1 MEVDTCVVRCWPYL
15 MPRARPLAGRRQ
27 EVAALREHLA
37 PDSPYRAVVLLGD
50 AGVGKSRLVTEI
62 ATLDEFL
69 VFLGWCLPRSEGLP
83 FLPVVDL
90 LRSIRGRE
98 PARSAKSLADC
109 PPFVTVELRHV
120 LPELADA
127 GDEAGNASPHEPWM
141 RIRLFDALEQFLANL
156 VTPTPIALVLED
168 VHWADTTTLEFL
180 DYLLSPGRSYP
191 AKLLLTYRSG
201 EAHRTEVDD
210 WLDRLRRV
218 GGVRFMELAPLTRS
232 ETAEQIEG
240 LLGHPVSPEVADAIF
255 DRSEGNAFFTD
266 QLVAATR
273 DQPVDDLSI
282 TALPPGL
289 TSLLLARTRAAQ
301 GLAKELLLALA
312 IANHPLAEHQLVA
325 LCDATELDV
334 RAGLEELGRRQLL
347 RSVDTGD
354 TPQLRHA
361 LLAEAIA
368 ESMFAGRRRQLHARL
383 AQLLIDEGGS
393 SAAWIAEH
401 LAAAGQVDE
410 ELSWRVRAARQAE
423 EVYAPAEAFRHWQ
436 RLVEIWDSVPAA
448 GDRAGID
455 LADAFDRVINTADD
469 SGQEI
474 RAAELAERAFERLA
488 GSVSGADAVRLYCML
503 GKNRWYT
510 KSPQSGIEALT
521 RAVEIGETLPPDEHF
536 VEACAGL
543 DEIYRLQYE
552 YDQARS
558 YATRAVTAAE
568 AAELTPAVKYLG
580 YREAMWLADAGHDDL
595 ARARIQEARAIDPG
609 PIDPGLTMD
618 CAGEEME
625 VHLLLDDLPQVV
637 EIGLTALEG
646 VQQWDARHTYSAQLV
661 YVMIGQSL
669 LELGRVSQA
678 AEVLDPVTPPGQ
690 FRTSRIA
697 HKQRANLDMVRGDL
711 AAADQ
716 FWRAEPSI
724 RGSWPLVLAEAH
736 NHAALRAELSLWL
749 GNATAAL
756 DEVLT
761 MLQAIEST
769 DGPRKAGN
777 LFVLGVRACADLAEA
792 GNSDEAVAAFEELAG
807 LRSRARTDPFAAA
820 VPKTATAAGR
830 LWTAEQSRLL
840 RRSNPE
846 YWSQAAAA
854 WQALSRPHR
863 WAYALYR
870 QAEAMLAD
878 HTMHAAAE
886 PILRSAADA
895 ATGHEPLTR
904 QIRQLAQR
912 AQITL
917 TTADPPEPPSRP
929 IGIAKF
935 GLTERELAVLRL
947 LGQGH
952 TNTEI
957 GRMLFISPKTASVH
971 VTNILRKLGAGSR
984 VQAATIA
991 ERARLLDG

>member
-1 MEVDTCVVRCWPYL
+1 
-15 MPRARPLAGRRQ
+15 MPRARSLAGRRQ
-27 EVAALREHLA
+27 EVAALREHLT

-83 FLPVVDL
+83 FLPLVDL

-109 PPFVTVELRHV
+109 PAFVSVELRHV
-120 LPELADA
+120 LPELADT

-156 VTPTPIALVLED
+156 VTPTPTALVLED

-210 WLDRLRRV
+210 WLNRLRRV
-218 GGVRFMELAPLTRS
+218 GGVRFMELAPLTRP

-240 LLGHPVSPEVADAIF
+240 LLGHPVAPELADAIF

-273 DQPVDDLSI
+273 DHPADDLSI

-334 RAGLEELGRRQLL
+334 RAGLEELGQRQLL
-347 RSVDTGD
+347 RRADAGD
-354 TPQLRHA
+354 VPQLRHA

-368 ESMFAGRRRQLHARL
+368 ESMFASRRRQLHARL

-401 LAAAGQVDE
+401 FAAAGQVDE
-410 ELSWRVRAARQAE
+410 ELSWRVRAARYADA
-423 EVYAPAEAFRHWQ
+423 VYAPAEAFRHWQ
-436 RLVEIWDSVPAA
+436 RLLAIWDSVPAA

-455 LADAFDRVINTADD
+455 LAEVFDRVIYTADD

-474 RAAELAERAFERLA
+474 RAGELAERAFERLA
-488 GSVSGADAVRLYCML
+488 GVVSGADAVRLYCTL

-521 RAVEIGETLPPDEHF
+521 RAVEIGETLPPDGYF
-536 VEACAGL
+536 IEACDGL
-543 DEIYRLQYE
+543 DVIYRLQYE
-552 YDQARS
+552 YDQAWP
-558 YATRAVTAAE
+558 YYIRAATAAE
-568 AAELTPAVKYLG
+568 AAGLTPAVEYFG
-580 YREAMWLADAGHDDL
+580 YREAIWLAGAGHDKL
-595 ARARIQEARAIDPG
+595 ARARIKQARAIDPG
-609 PIDPGLTMD
+609 PINPRLTIE
-618 CAGEEME
+618 CRGEEMAAL
-625 VHLLLDDLPQVV
+625 LLLDDLPRVV
-637 EIGLTALEG
+637 EIGLAALDG
-646 VQQWDARHTYSAQLV
+646 VQKWDAKHTYSAQLI

-669 LELGRVSQA
+669 LEVGQVSEA
-678 AEVLDPVTPPGQ
+678 ARVLDPVTPPGR

-697 HKQRANLDMVRGDL
+697 YEQRANLDMVRGDL
-711 AAADQ
+711 AAADE
-716 FWRAEPSI
+716 FWRAEPGI
-724 RGSWPLVLAEAH
+724 RGSWPPPLAEAH
-736 NHAALRAELSLWL
+736 NHAALRAELALWL
-749 GNATAAL
+749 GNAALAL

-761 MLQAIEST
+761 MLRALEGT
-769 DGPRKAGN
+769 DGPGAAGN
-777 LFVLGVRACADLAEA
+777 LFTLGLRACADLAEA
-792 GNSDEAVAAFEELAG
+792 GNTDEAVTAFDELAA
-807 LRSRARTDPFAAA
+807 LLSRARSDPFAGP
-820 VPKTATAAGR
+820 VPKTAAAAGR
-830 LWTAEQSRLL
+830 LWTAERSRLL
-840 RRSNPE
+840 RCSDPDS
-846 YWSQAAAA
+846 WSQAAAA
-854 WQALSRPHR
+854 WHELSRPHR
-863 WAYALYR
+863 RAYALYR
-870 QAEAMLAD
+870 QAEALLAD

-886 PILRSAADA
+886 PVLRSAAVEGV
-895 ATGHEPLTR
+895 GHQPLTR

-912 AQITL
+912 ARITL
-917 TTADPPEPPSRP
+917 TTAEPASPPEGPF
-929 IGIAKF
+929 GIAKF

-952 TNTEI
+952 TNAEI